1 MKKIGILGA
10 GTWGSA
16 LAKVLCE
23 AGNDVT
29 VWSPIEG
36 EVKELNATHLHKNLP
51 GVVIPEGVKYT
62 CDIKEACLLSDFIF
76 FVVPSIF
83 MRSTAEKIKPYIKEE
98 QILVIASKGIEDSTL
113 MPLTDVVKD
122 VLCDGDRS
130 KYNDVVAFSGP
141 AHAEEV
147 AGNMPT
153 TIVSAC
159 KRMKRAEAV
168 EELFKNS
175 CVRVYTNPDVHG
187 VELCGAIKNIIAL
200 ACGISTG
207 LGFGDNTR
215 AALITRGIAE
225 ITRLGIAMG
234 CAEQTFAGLAGT
246 GDIVVTSTS
255 LHSRNNRAGCLMGK
269 GYTPE
274 EAIKAVGMVV
284 EGVNA
289 LPATIKLAKKYSVDM
304 PIVSGV
310 DMIINRGI
318 KPRDVLAK
326 LMGRDY
332 KSELNKS
339 DIDLAFESLVMKNR
353 KKSGMTRVITYGSF
367 DLLHYGHINLL
378 RRAKALGDYLI
389 VALSTD
395 EFSDLQKNKKCYFSY
410 EQRKMLLESLRFVDL
425 VIPEETWEQK
435 VTDMKELHI
444 DTFVMGDDWEGK
456 FDYLENQ
463 GVDVIYLP
471 RTPEISTEK
480 IKKTLNG
487 N

>member
-1 MKKIGILGA
+1 MKNIGILGA

-23 AGNDVT
+23 GGNAVS
-29 VWSPIEG
+29 VWSPIES
-36 EVKELNATHLHKNLP
+36 EVNELNSTHLHKNLP
-51 GVVIPEGVKYT
+51 GVKIPEGVSYT
-62 CDIKEACLLSDFIF
+62 SDISLAVTDKDFVF
-76 FVVPSIF
+76 FVVPSVF
-83 MRSTAEKIKPYIKEE
+83 MRSTAEKIKPFVKEG
-98 QILVIASKGIEDSTL
+98 QTLVIASKGIEDSTL
-113 MPLTDVVKD
+113 MTLTEVVKD
-122 VLCDGDRS
+122 VLSDGDRS
-130 KYNDVVAFSGP
+130 KYNDIVAFSGP

-147 AGNMPT
+147 AGGMPT

-159 KRMKRAEAV
+159 KRMKKAEDV
-168 EELFKNS
+168 EALFRKT
-175 CVRVYTNPDVHG
+175 CIRVYTNPDVCG
-187 VELCGAIKNIIAL
+187 VEICGAIKNVIAL
-200 ACGISTG
+200 ACGISSG

-225 ITRLGIAMG
+225 ITRLGMAMG

-255 LHSRNNRAGCLMGK
+255 VHSRNNRAGKLMGE

-274 EAIKAVGMVV
+274 DAIKSVGMVV

-289 LPATIKLAKKYSVDM
+289 LPAAIKLAKKYDVEM
-304 PIVSGV
+304 PIVSSV
-310 DMIINRGI
+310 NKIINKGV
-318 KPRDVLAK
+318 KPLDVLAK
-326 LMGRDY
+326 LMGREY

-339 DIDLAFESLVMKNR
+339 ADDIVFETLVVRN
-353 KKSGMTRVITYGSF
+353 KKKTGMTRVITYGSF

-395 EFSDLQKNKKCYFSY
+395 EFSAKQKNKKCYFSY
-410 EQRKMLLESLRFVDL
+410 EQRKMLLESVRYVDL

-435 VTDMKELHI
+435 ITDMKELRI

-456 FDYLENQ
+456 FDYLENED
-463 GVDVIYLP
+463 VDVIYLP

-480 IKKTLNG
+480 IKKAISK
-487 N
+487 

>member
-16 LAKVLCE
+16 IAKVLCE
-23 AGNDVT
+23 IGNAVT
-29 VWSPIEG
+29 VWSPIQD
-36 EVKELNATHLHKNLP
+36 EVDTLNSTHLHKNLP
-51 GVVIPEGVKYT
+51 GVKIPEGVSYT
-62 CDIKEACLLSDFIF
+62 TDIKLTCEGMDYIF
-76 FVVPSIF
+76 FVVPSVF
-83 MRSTAEKIKPYIKEE
+83 MRSTAEKVKPYVSAA
-98 QILVIASKGIEDSTL
+98 QTLVIASKGIEDSTL
-113 MPLTDVVKD
+113 MTLTDVVKD
-122 VLCDGDRS
+122 VLSDGDRS
-130 KYNDVVAFSGP
+130 KFNDIVAFSGP

-147 AGNMPT
+147 AGGMPT

-159 KRMKRAEAV
+159 KRMKKAEDV
-168 EELFKNS
+168 EILFRNS
-175 CVRVYTNPDVHG
+175 CVRVYTNPDVYG
-187 VELCGAIKNIIAL
+187 VEICGAIKNIIAL
-200 ACGISTG
+200 ACGISSG

-225 ITRLGIAMG
+225 ITRLGMAMG

-255 LHSRNNRAGCLMGK
+255 MHSRNNRAGCIIGK

-289 LPATIKLAKKYSVDM
+289 LPAAIKLAKKYNVEM
-304 PIVSGV
+304 PIVSSV
-310 DMIINRGI
+310 NMIISEGI
-318 KPRDVLAK
+318 KPKEVLAK
-326 LMGRDY
+326 LMGRGY

-339 DIDLAFESLVMKNR
+339 DIDVAFESIVMKNR

-395 EFSDLQKNKKCYFSY
+395 EFSEVQKNKKCYFNY
-410 EQRKMLLESLRFVDL
+410 EQRKVLLESLRFVDL
-425 VIPEETWEQK
+425 VIPEESWEQK
-435 VTDMKELHI
+435 KSDMKEFRI

-456 FDYLENQ
+456 FDYLENEN
-463 GVDVIYLP
+463 VDVIYLP

-480 IKKTLNG
+480 IKKAIAE
-487 N
+487 

>member
-1 MKKIGILGA
+1 MKNIGILGA

-23 AGNDVT
+23 CGNDVT
-29 VWSPIEG
+29 VWSPIEA
-36 EVKELNATHLHKNLP
+36 EVNELNSTHLHKNLK
-51 GVVIPEGVKYT
+51 GITIPDGVKYT
-62 CDIKEACLLSDFIF
+62 TSIKDTCLDKDFIF
-76 FVVPSIF
+76 FVVPSVFI
-83 MRSTAEKIKPYIKEE
+83 RSTAEKIKEYVNEK
-98 QILVIASKGIEDSTL
+98 QALVIASKGIEESTL
-113 MPLTDVVKD
+113 MTLTDVVKD
-122 VLCDGDRS
+122 VLSDGDRS
-130 KYNDVVAFSGP
+130 KYNDIVAFSGP

-147 AGNMPT
+147 AAGMPT

-159 KRMKRAEAV
+159 KRMKKAEDV
-168 EELFKNS
+168 EALFRKS
-175 CVRVYTNPDVHG
+175 CIRVYTNPDVIG
-187 VELCGAIKNIIAL
+187 VELCGAIKNVIAL
-200 ACGISTG
+200 ACGISSG

-225 ITRLGIAMG
+225 ITRLGMAMG

-255 LHSRNNRAGCLMGK
+255 IHSRNNRAGKLMGE

-274 EAIKAVGMVV
+274 DAIKSVGMVV

-289 LPATIKLAKKYSVDM
+289 LPAAIKLAKKYDVEM
-304 PIVSGV
+304 PIVSSV
-310 DMIINRGI
+310 NKIINKGV
-318 KPRDVLAK
+318 KPLDVLAK
-326 LMGRDY
+326 LMGREY

-339 DIDLAFESLVMKNR
+339 ADDIVFETLVVRN
-353 KKSGMTRVITYGSF
+353 KKKTGMTRVITYGSF

-395 EFSDLQKNKKCYFSY
+395 EFSAKQKNKKCYFSY
-410 EQRKMLLESLRFVDL
+410 EQRKMLLESVRYVDL
-425 VIPEETWEQK
+425 VIPEETWGQK
-435 VTDMKELHI
+435 ITDMKELRI

-456 FDYLENQ
+456 FDYLENEN
-463 GVDVIYLP
+463 VDVIYLP

-480 IKKTLNG
+480 IKKAISK
-487 N
+487 